1 MTWRIKLHRSS
12 QDNELYFSE
21 PFTRWQARQ
30 DLILFAN
37 HADWSIVVRGNIIQ
51 LKRGQNWY
59 SEETLAKRWKWSR
72 GKVRRYLKYL
82 ETIQQI
88 EQQKSSVKSTIT
100 IINYN
105 KFQWNSTTDSTT
117 DGHQTVQQTDTNN
130 KDNNKKE
137 EYITELEDVIKQRN
151 WQPEFLKLPKTI
163 KTTQAIKDTRC
174 TRRQEYTLEEVKMSI
189 NAYLINIKNRV
200 DDGKWFFHHRFTF
213 YDFIKQS
220 NWLQKFINNQP
231 QW

>member
-1 MTWRIKLHRSS
+1 MQDNWFIKLHRKLL
-12 QDNELYFSE
+12 DNPIATNPL
-21 PFTRWQARQ
+21 
-30 DLILFAN
+30 LIWLFCYLLLLVSYKD
-37 HADWSIVVRGNIIQ
+37 HIFFLWKIKIEQ
-51 LKRGQNWY
+51 KRGEAIISKKDIAKWFGISRATLSSY
-59 SEETLAKRWKWSR
+59 LSILHSEH
-72 GKVRRYLKYL
+72 
-82 ETIQQI
+82 II
-88 EQQKSSVKSTIT
+88 DIKSTNKYTVLT
-100 IINYN
+100 IVNRDKY
-105 KFQWNSTTDSTT
+105 QTTDIKLTSTW
-117 DGHQTVQQTDTNN
+117 HQLEHQPDTIN
-130 KDNNKKE
+130 KDKNIKE